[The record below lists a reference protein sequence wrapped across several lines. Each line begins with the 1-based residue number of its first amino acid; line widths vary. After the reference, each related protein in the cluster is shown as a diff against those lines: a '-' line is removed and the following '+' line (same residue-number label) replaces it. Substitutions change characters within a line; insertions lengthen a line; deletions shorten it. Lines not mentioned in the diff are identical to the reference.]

1 MSDFWSVSISICVR
15 FGFVLGQGDLHSFE
29 VGGDLSSLRPSKT
42 KETND
47 DKKNGFDIWKPLG
60 LGVFDRNP
68 WICVSV

>member
-47 DKKNGFDIWKPLG
+47 DLKKTDLIFGNLWDWVFLIGILGF
-60 LGVFDRNP
+60 V
-68 WICVSV
+68 